1 MKRHLLFA
9 LATLFATVGFAQKD
23 VTAQYITNATLSDG
37 TNGWTNVNFNAPQRG
52 NNTVGYASECY
63 EGWNAVEKSEY
74 SLTQTITLPAGHYTL
89 VNYSFFRHGEA
100 YNTDASKSLAYL
112 KAGDN
117 QVAVKTLGS
126 ISANGYAN
134 SQVEGANAF
143 DSKMYRNTVDFTIDA
158 DGTEIEIG
166 LYGTFDT
173 SITRSWMICGMF
185 ELIDNDQLATMDS
198 PFDVTGYITN
208 PGFEYRDMTGWTVS
222 PAGYFG
228 TQNNNQGF
236 KVGGYYAEK
245 WQASGALPEG
255 NMKQTLT
262 DLPAG
267 YYKLTA
273 NLGGNG
279 TYVDLNGKTAAWTS
293 DKDYTVGYVLAEGE
307 DLTITA
313 GKTAEG
319 TANWIHF
326 DNFRLQF
333 CGDVAAALTTLC
345 EKVTDYEGK
354 IPSAAYSN
362 LQTEVNAKNQ
372 TYSEVD
378 ELLAAIDAVQELY
391 DAADLLVA
399 PYAAWQEAVADTE
412 LPEEIVAPFT
422 SEVDAATT
430 AAVIEDATAE
440 LIAIEKAY
448 SDWKEVYDY
457 AEALVDVPND
467 NEEANNTLGTA
478 ITDQNNAVENAT
490 TAEEYA
496 NAAAALKAAMVTYAG
511 VANPTSESDPFDLTF
526 MLTNPDITDFWDGV
540 VDDANSGTWG
550 VAPEGWYTDQ
560 EGGNFQ
566 VMANAGMAPGEIFI
580 EYWSGTAATSGFM
593 LYQKVTLPQGTYQM
607 TGRLGAAQ
615 YDVNGQTTAITFSA
629 NDVDGTALVYGPLQD
644 CSLEFVNNTDGTE
657 VKIGMKAQA
666 GNNNRWVGINKIH
679 LYKTV
684 AASFTIDETAA
695 WDNTIAGAGD
705 VELKRTIKVGM
716 NTVVL
721 PFQLTAEDLVTL
733 GGEGAVAYTVSAYN
747 AATDNLTFA
756 TVTEVQ
762 ANTPFFLNAT
772 QAGTEYSFEG
782 KTVVAGEPEFVTSDG
797 ACSLIGNYAASV
809 IVPESNDQ
817 QTAYILSGG
826 KFYKVDSAVTLKNT
840 RFYLLV
846 DGGSGANT
854 LGFSFEDD
862 ATGINGIV
870 ETENAQKGIYNLQG
884 QKVEKAVK
892 GIYIIDG
899 KKVLVK

>member
-63 EGWNAVEKSEY
+63 AGWGTLEKTEY
-74 SLTQTITLPAGHYTL
+74 SLTQTITLPAGNYTL
-89 VNYSFFRHGEA
+89 VNYSFFRYGLSFD
-100 YNTDASKSLAYL
+100 TDASKSLAYL

-126 ISANGYAN
+126 ISAAGYAN
-134 SQVEGANAF
+134 SQAEGANAF

-158 DGTEIEIG
+158 DNTEIEIG
-166 LYGTFDT
+166 LYGTFDLKQ
-173 SITRSWMICGMF
+173 SWMICGMF

-208 PGFEYRDMTGWTVS
+208 PGFEYRDMSGWTVS

-255 NMKQTLT
+255 SMKQTLT

-279 TYVDLNGKTAAWTS
+279 TYVDLNGKKAEWTA

-372 TYSEVD
+372 TYSDVD
-378 ELLAAIDAVQELY
+378 ELLAAIDDVQELY

-412 LPEEIVAPFT
+412 LPEEIVAPLT

-430 AAVIEDATAE
+430 AAAIEDATAK
-440 LIAIEKAY
+440 LIAFEEPY
-448 SDWKEVYDY
+448 SDWKEMYDY
-457 AEALVDVPND
+457 AVALVDVPND

-511 VANPTSESDPFDLTF
+511 VANPTSEAEPFDLTF
-526 MLTNPDITDFWDGV
+526 MLTNPDLTEFAAWTKNV
-540 VDDANSGTWG
+540 
-550 VAPEGWYTDQ
+550 EGWYTDQ
-560 EGGNFQ
+560 NIEGQNSQAMHSEG
-566 VMANAGMAPGEIFI
+566 VAGPHGDAFY
-580 EYWSGTAATSGFM
+580 EYWSAEAAANNQFT
-593 LYQKVTLPQGTYQM
+593 LYQKVTLPVGTYLIQCDALA
-607 TGRLGAAQ
+607 TANGVAGA
-615 YDVNGQTTAITFSA
+615 TTSAVYFYA
-629 NDVDGTALVYGPLQD
+629 NDTQGSLVSADVLTPANI
-644 CSLEFVNNTDGTE
+644 EFVNAE
-657 VKIGMKAQA
+657 EQEIKIGLKANT
-666 GNNNRWVGINKIH
+666 GNQFRWMGIGYVQLFKVPA
-679 LYKTV
+679 K
-684 AASFTIDETAA
+684 AFTIDETTA
-695 WDNTIAGAGD
+695 WDNTTAGAGD

-756 TVTEVQ
+756 TVTEVP
-762 ANTPFFLNAT
+762 ANTPFFLKAT
-772 QAGTEYSFEG
+772 QAGTEFSFEG

-809 IVPESNDQ
+809 TVPESNEM

-846 DGGSGANT
+846 DGGTGANT
-854 LGFSFEDD
+854 LSFSFEDD